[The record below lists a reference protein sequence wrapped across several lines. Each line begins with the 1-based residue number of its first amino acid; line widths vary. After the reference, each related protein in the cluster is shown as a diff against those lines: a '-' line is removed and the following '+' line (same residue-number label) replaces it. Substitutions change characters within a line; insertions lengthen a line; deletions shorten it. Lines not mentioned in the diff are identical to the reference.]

1 MVFYRNTYNNSRGG
15 NIIEDVPALC
25 LYLSSSLYI
34 SHKRPAIIGP
44 DISLPIYQKIWDK
57 SSLFPPMACISNPC
71 NEEPSTSAMFVD
83 PMILVSKLLGMSE
96 AEFRQMP
103 FIVSMRTVLVG
114 IGVLSTG
121 LTSKIKRFITELTKA
136 DRRRCLGDTEQPAEK
151 AQRYVIMIRI
161 PPLIVFQRRFC
172 TKILKG

>member
-1 MVFYRNTYNNSRGG
+1 VIGTKKAMVFYRNTHNSRGG

-83 PMILVSKLLGMSE
+83 PMILVSKPFPLFFPLSGKNKGKSYRTLSSSFAASRLASLL
-96 AEFRQMP
+96 AR
-103 FIVSMRTVLVG
+103 
-114 IGVLSTG
+114 
-121 LTSKIKRFITELTKA
+121 A
-136 DRRRCLGDTEQPAEK
+136 
-151 AQRYVIMIRI
+151 
-161 PPLIVFQRRFC
+161 
-172 TKILKG
+172 

>member
-1 MVFYRNTYNNSRGG
+1 MVFYRNAYSRGG

-83 PMILVSKLLGMSE
+83 PMILVSK
-96 AEFRQMP
+96 P
-103 FIVSMRTVLVG
+103 FPLFFSLVRKEQG
-114 IGVLSTG
+114 KVLSHLVQQFRGVSLGFLTG
-121 LTSKIKRFITELTKA
+121 VCVNIHCGRHIRMTKKLLHVL
-136 DRRRCLGDTEQPAEK
+136 RRCA
-151 AQRYVIMIRI
+151 VW
-161 PPLIVFQRRFC
+161 
-172 TKILKG
+172 